1 MNGFLNNWDINRW
14 ATGEQLYQHRR
25 KANLT
30 QEYLAE
36 LLDVSR
42 VIISMWESGRKMPS
56 WTHMVNLAKLYGCTL
71 DELVV
76 TYQRSRERDDRDQ
89 PVPLQINIYYMFGRM
104 YAFAYVRLFLFC
116 KLAVS
121 GDFLSN
127 QYNKIIDFRGGL
139 SHENIRRS
147 CFPGRS
153 F

>member
-1 MNGFLNNWDINRW
+1 MNGFLNNWDVNRR
-14 ATGEQLYQHRR
+14 ATGEQLYQYRR
-25 KANLT
+25 KANFT

-42 VIISMWESGRKMPS
+42 VIISTWESGRKMPS
-56 WTHMVNLAKLYGCTL
+56 WTHMVNLAKLYGCSL

-89 PVPLQINIYYMFGRM
+89 PVPLINITTFKTN
-104 YAFAYVRLFLFC
+104 VCVCICSSFLFC

-121 GDFLSN
+121 VNLLSN

-139 SHENIRRS
+139 NHENIRRS
-147 CFPGRS
+147 CFPRRS

>member
-1 MNGFLNNWDINRW
+1 MNGFLNNWDVNRW

-42 VIISMWESGRKMPS
+42 VIISTWESGRKMPS
-56 WTHMVNLAKLYGCTL
+56 WTHMVNLAKLYGCSL

-89 PVPLQINIYYMFGRM
+89 PVPLVNYMFIYLDECM
-104 YAFAYVRLFLFC
+104 RLHMFVFFC

-121 GDFLSN
+121 VNLLSN
-127 QYNKIIDFRGGL
+127 QYNKITD
-139 SHENIRRS
+139 S
-147 CFPGRS
+147 
-153 F
+153 

>member
-1 MNGFLNNWDINRW
+1 MNVFLNNWDVNRR
-14 ATGEQLYQHRR
+14 ATGEQFYQHRR

-30 QEYLAE
+30 QEQLAE

-42 VIISMWESGRKMPS
+42 VIISTWESGRKMPS
-56 WTHMVNLAKLYGCTL
+56 WTHLVNLAKLYGCTL

-89 PVPLQINIYYMFGRM
+89 PVPLLKYYIYRRM
-104 YAFAYVRLFLFC
+104 YAIVYVRLFLFC
-116 KLAVS
+116 KLTVPVNL
-121 GDFLSN
+121 LSN
-127 QYNKIIDFRGGL
+127 QYNKTIDFRGGL

-147 CFPGRS
+147 CFLGRS